1 MSVSSSSNASLTGL
15 EILAAGSPPAEEA
28 VDEGNEDGS
37 SDGEEAASGEEAA
50 TSSGDD
56 DDNDEEDDDEDEED
70 EDEDEEDADGA
81 DTDSDDLSS
90 VPDTPVVS
98 TTKRDPASAS
108 RIGGHDALRKLSKGD
123 QDDDDSDEDEEGT
136 PAGPS
141 AEPMDVDED
150 EAEDE
155 EKAAEPFVVP
165 GVPAVAAPILP
176 EIKTWSYPPAVP
188 DISILPEPLQDFK
201 LARFIA
207 CRTVGCVCPGLMSPV
222 NEPVVM
228 STLNLAGSEEGG
240 EAASDTMQQWIDG
253 LWDTCGACGHSWQ
266 QSAASTAPDEDVEED
281 TGGHTLPPGLEAMEK
296 TRRRKVAGRIEEL
309 LQDKGQLLNFEYTDD
324 DIEGLRRQ
332 LGTFASSTSGKML
345 PQGDEDEEEA
355 EAPQP
360 TPSPERKPSELPS
373 PKSDESS
380 DDEETLAQRKA
391 EDGKASRKMPGSQ
404 SRKMPASGAGA
415 GKMASK
421 GKSKQRE
428 PISVQRQADGDV
440 IVDAQGQAIEKL
452 NEAIDGEVA
461 AAEAKIAGDAKVKQ
475 QQQQQEPV
483 KVETREE
490 QAERVEE
497 ASKGMAVDVEDDAAA
512 AKDAEELD
520 DSVDWSQVEFTSVPK
535 KQAAL
540 EYETGYIRL
549 PVVSSS
555 VPSHPA
561 SIILIGLKNLFQR
574 QLPKMPREY
583 ITRLVLDNNHHSMA
597 ILRRGYQVVG
607 GICYRPFESR
617 GFAEIVF
624 CAVDSTEQ
632 IKVSV
637 EKFSSSRMSPL
648 NSRFAGLRCLF
659 DERLQGSRTPSTPD
673 HQPLSHVRR

>member
-1 MSVSSSSNASLTGL
+1 MPDDASSNQTGMESRRMSVASSTQDLSGL
-15 EILAAGSPPAEEA
+15 EILAAGFP
-28 VDEGNEDGS
+28 VDEVDDDGNGDESAVVVASPEGD
-37 SDGEEAASGEEAA
+37 EAAASGEDAS
-50 TSSGDD
+50 TSSEDGEDNEEEEKEKAEGD
-56 DDNDEEDDDEDEED
+56 EEED
-70 EDEDEEDADGA
+70 EDEGEEDEEEDDEDG
-81 DTDSDDLSS
+81 DSDSDDLSS
-90 VPDTPVVS
+90 VPDTPVVPAG
-98 TTKRDPASAS
+98 KRDSTSAS
-108 RIGGHDALRKLSKGD
+108 RLSSHEALRKLAKGD
-123 QDDDDSDEDEEGT
+123 QDDDESDEEEENE
-136 PAGPS
+136 PVAPS
-141 AEPMDVDED
+141 ADPMDVDEED
-150 EAEDE
+150 ADE
-155 EKAAEPFVVP
+155 EASAT
-165 GVPAVAAPILP
+165 PAVLALP
-176 EIKTWSYPPAVP
+176 VPQIKTWSYPPAVP
-188 DISILPEPLQDFK
+188 DVSILPEPLQDFK

-207 CRTVGCVCPGLMSPV
+207 CRTVGCACPGIMPPA

-228 STLNLAGSEEGG
+228 SGDALPSE
-240 EAASDTMQQWIDG
+240 ASETHDVVQRWIDG
-253 LWDTCGACGHSWQ
+253 LWDACGSCGHSWRNV
-266 QSAASTAPDEDVEED
+266 SAETEADEDVEED
-281 TGGHTLPPGLEAMEK
+281 TGGHTLPPGLESMEK

-309 LQDKGQLLNFEYTDD
+309 LQDKGQLLNFEYTDED
-324 DIEGLRRQ
+324 LEGLRRQ

-355 EAPQP
+355 EAAQP

-373 PKSDESS
+373 PKSDDSS
-380 DDEETLAQRKA
+380 DDEPLAQRKG

-440 IVDAQGQAIEKL
+440 IVDDQGQAIEKL

-461 AAEAKIAGDAKVKQ
+461 AAEAKIESEIAQPERKAESR
-475 QQQQQEPV
+475 QE
-483 KVETREE
+483 R
-490 QAERVEE
+490 AERVEE
-497 ASKGMAVDVEDDAAA
+497 ASKGLAIDVEDDAAA

-520 DSVDWSQVEFTSVPK
+520 DSVDWSQVEFTTVPK

-540 EYETGYIRL
+540 EYETGFIRL

-624 CAVDSTEQ
+624 CAVDSSEQ
-632 IKVSV
+632 IKVS
-637 EKFSSSRMSPL
+637 KRIQDCSALHLTPLLRRATAPSS
-648 NSRFAGLRCLF
+648 
-659 DERLQGSRTPSTPD
+659 
-673 HQPLSHVRR
+673 